1 MADISLSSLA
11 AAAGPTG
18 GAAGASANGTAHPD
32 PSAAANGNGEVQ
44 EDLWSSILNSV
55 QSTRAVPTKN
65 VLILGESSTGKS
77 TLLHFLA
84 ERSSASYIN
93 TSSSVSAALS
103 NNKGASPQ
111 LEQGGD
117 SVLDLGLSYGY
128 WDAGDEDGDVVARI
142 GAYQLSSSHPTY
154 RSLLPFSFPA
164 PSLSASA
171 GGTSESGPTLP
182 ALLGGTSGPSSAP
195 APSPAAMLDTCIIIT
210 LDWSQPWTF
219 LSQLRTW
226 METIRALVVAA
237 EGKDLGR
244 EVREAD
250 APTAKR
256 WRAAEI
262 ALEEMRE
269 KLEAFLR
276 TYVEPGSNVLAL
288 SADSTNAADG
298 TAGIDTVSAAA
309 DGSTI
314 TVPAASSLAY
324 DKEAQLPL
332 GDGILTNNY
341 GVPII
346 VVCTKA
352 DLMGKLE
359 RDRDFKEEQFDYI
372 QQVLRTVCLK
382 YGAALFYT
390 SHTRPQSFDVLRSYV
405 LHRLFPPLPATGAAA
420 AASAEA
426 NGARPGIG
434 GTSTSTNAGA
444 GASGAAATAIS
455 FPFNHRAAT
464 LAERETL
471 LVPTG
476 WDSWGK
482 INALR
487 EGFDCKG
494 WGLGWDFDC
503 EVERRRRLR
512 QSKARAAA
520 AAAAASKAAAAG
532 GAGGEGAANGTLVV
546 PNGLTA
552 PGLSRSGNTSEQGSN
567 TPRAQQAEEAE
578 IEKEVELDIRPED
591 RGVGSA
597 VRLYED
603 IVSDVEGNLAHH
615 APTPAVRSPD
625 DQEFLQQWYATLATK
640 KDDGPG
646 GAASSSSAAAAA
658 LTGGSG
664 SGSAAAA
671 AAAAAL
677 AASSGLGGSGGAGGG
692 LGRDSPR
699 PMSPGIS
706 EYLQNATG
714 GGRGGL
720 GAGAGAT
727 GSPMAGSRSNTRQS
741 EVLHSFFQS
750 LLEGTDSGGGAGR
763 RGGLTRG
770 ARAGTPG
777 AGGAGSGAGGNTST
791 STNGGNNDG
800 A

>member
-1 MADISLSSLA
+1 MAVRSDDSFAMNGADMSFSTLIA
-11 AAAGPTG
+11 APAASHSIAG
-18 GAAGASANGTAHPD
+18 GASSGAHQQQVNGGGAQD
-32 PSAAANGNGEVQ
+32 GSEEQ

-65 VLILGESSTGKS
+65 VLILGEPSTGKS
-77 TLLHFLA
+77 TLLQFLA
-84 ERSSASYIN
+84 ERSPASYIN
-93 TSSSVSAALS
+93 ASGSAAALS
-103 NNKGASPQ
+103 ATAAGAGAGQAAAVNNKAVSPM

-142 GAYQLSSSHPTY
+142 GVYQLSSSHPNY
-154 RSLLPFSFPA
+154 RSLLPFAFPA
-164 PSLSASA
+164 PSTAASS
-171 GGTSESGPTLP
+171 SESGPVLP
-182 ALLGGTSGPSSAP
+182 ALLGGSGSSKTGP
-195 APSPAAMLDTCIIIT
+195 APSPAAMLGTCIVIT

-226 METIRALVVAA
+226 METIRSLVVAA
-237 EGKDLGR
+237 QGQDLPR
-244 EVREAD
+244 EAREAD
-250 APTAKR
+250 AATARR

-276 TYVEPGSNVLAL
+276 AYIEPGTNVLAL
-288 SADSTNAADG
+288 SADSTSVADG
-298 TAGIDTVSAAA
+298 MTGMDPALASS
-309 DGSTI
+309 DGPTI
-314 TVPAASSLAY
+314 NVPAASSLAF
-324 DKEAQLPL
+324 DREAQLPL
-332 GDGILTNNY
+332 GDGILNSNF

-352 DLMGKLE
+352 DLMAKLE

-390 SHTRPQSFDVLRSYV
+390 SHTRPQSFDILRSYV
-405 LHRLFPPLPATGAAA
+405 LHRLFPPAPTTGAGAG
-420 AASAEA
+420 SAEA
-426 NGARPGIG
+426 NVSRPGDDG
-434 GTSTSTNAGA
+434 GA
-444 GASGAAATAIS
+444 GTTGVSGGAAAIS

-476 WDSWGK
+476 WDTWGK

-512 QSKARAAA
+512 QIQARLAQNSSANA
-520 AAAAASKAAAAG
+520 GESMAS
-532 GAGGEGAANGTLVV
+532 NV
-546 PNGLTA
+546 LTA
-552 PGLSRSGNTSEQGSN
+552 PGLSRGGNASDQGSN
-567 TPRAQQAEEAE
+567 TPRARQAEEAE
-578 IEKEVELDIRPED
+578 IEKEVGLDIRPED

-603 IVSDVEGNLAHH
+603 IVSDVEGNLSHH
-615 APTPAVRSPD
+615 APTPSVRSPD

-640 KDDGPG
+640 KDEGQ
-646 GAASSSSAAAAA
+646 ASSAATAALAAGGMGGGVGSAGQTGSSAAAAA
-658 LTGGSG
+658 L
-664 SGSAAAA
+664 
-671 AAAAAL
+671 
-677 AASSGLGGSGGAGGG
+677 ASSGLG
-692 LGRDSPR
+692 GRDSPR

-714 GGRGGL
+714 AR
-720 GAGAGAT
+720 AGAT
-727 GSPMAGSRSNTRQS
+727 GSPMSGARSSTRQS

-750 LLEGTDSGGGAGR
+750 LLEGTESGGGAR
-763 RGGLTRG
+763 RGGLARG

-777 AGGAGSGAGGNTST
+777 ASSGAPQTGSNGNANGDAGS
-791 STNGGNNDG
+791 
-800 A
+800 

>member
-1 MADISLSSLA
+1 MAEDSFAVNGAISGSGGMMGDVSLSTFA
-11 AAAGPTG
+11 AAAAPPC
-18 GAAGASANGTAHPD
+18 AQQQSQANGAQEAP
-32 PSAAANGNGEVQ
+32 Q

-65 VLILGESSTGKS
+65 VLILGEPSTGKS
-77 TLLHFLA
+77 TLLQALA
-84 ERSSASYIN
+84 EKSPASYIN
-93 TSSSVSAALS
+93 TSGSTSALG
-103 NNKGASPQ
+103 KGASPL

-117 SVLDLGLSYGY
+117 SILDLGLSYGY

-142 GAYQLSSSHPTY
+142 GVYQLSSSHTNY
-154 RSLLPFSFPA
+154 RSLLPFAFPT
-164 PSLSASA
+164 PSASTTA
-171 GGTSESGPTLP
+171 SEPGPALP
-182 ALLGGTSGPSSAP
+182 ALLGGTGTLNAP

-210 LDWSQPWTF
+210 LDWSAPWTF

-226 METIRALVVAA
+226 METIRALAVAA
-237 EGKDLGR
+237 EGKDIP
-244 EVREAD
+244 REARETD
-250 APTAKR
+250 AAAARR

-269 KLEAFLR
+269 KLESFLR
-276 TYVEPGSNVLAL
+276 AYVEPGTNVLAL
-288 SADSTNAADG
+288 SAESTSAADG
-298 TAGIDTVSAAA
+298 TTGVDPAAPT
-309 DGSTI
+309 DGNTI

-324 DKEAQLPL
+324 DREAQLPL

-352 DLMGKLE
+352 DLMAKLE

-390 SHTRPQSFDVLRSYV
+390 SHTRPQSFEVLRSYV
-405 LHRLFPPLPATGAAA
+405 LHRLFPPVPVTGAAA
-420 AASAEA
+420 AATAEA
-426 NGARPGIG
+426 NGSRLN
-434 GTSTSTNAGA
+434 SNAGA
-444 GASGAAATAIS
+444 AGVSGGANIIS
-455 FPFNHRAAT
+455 FPFNNRAAT

-503 EVERRRRLR
+503 EVERRRR
-512 QSKARAAA
+512 ARRSQNKRL
-520 AAAAASKAAAAG
+520 AS
-532 GAGGEGAANGTLVV
+532 ANGTKGIEAGPNGTLAV
-546 PNGLTA
+546 PNGSTA
-552 PGLSRSGNTSEQGSN
+552 PGLSRSANQSEQGN
-567 TPRAQQAEEAE
+567 DTPRARQAEEAE

-603 IVSDVEGNLAHH
+603 IVSDVEGNLSHN
-615 APTPAVRSPD
+615 APTPTVKSPD

-640 KDDGPG
+640 KDE
-646 GAASSSSAAAAA
+646 GAGASGVASA
-658 LTGGSG
+658 LTGGAGASG
-664 SGSAAAA
+664 STASSAAV
-671 AAAAAL
+671 AAL
-677 AASSGLGGSGGAGGG
+677 ASSGLG
-692 LGRDSPR
+692 GRDSPR

-714 GGRGGL
+714 VR
-720 GAGAGAT
+720 AGAT

-750 LLEGTDSGGGAGR
+750 LLEGTDSGGGAAR

-770 ARAGTPG
+770 ARGGTPG
-777 AGGAGSGAGGNTST
+777 PTGGSSTAGQTGANASANANGGSGAGE
-791 STNGGNNDG
+791 G